1 MSLRYKTK
9 ASQSSCLALQWGSHL
24 DICLHA
30 DSLLFNNMHEAMLSV
45 QADCIEGRLL
55 INPGSATGAFNS
67 LHDKVVPSFVLMDIT
82 GKKVCI
88 SLLCRAYPNKSGFS

>member
-1 MSLRYKTK
+1 
-9 ASQSSCLALQWGSHL
+9 
-24 DICLHA
+24 
-30 DSLLFNNMHEAMLSV
+30 MHEAMLSV

-82 GKKVCI
+82 GKKVSI
-88 SLLCRAYPNKSGFS
+88 SLLCQAPIQTILGNWSMSTAFGGLQPKLHQAC